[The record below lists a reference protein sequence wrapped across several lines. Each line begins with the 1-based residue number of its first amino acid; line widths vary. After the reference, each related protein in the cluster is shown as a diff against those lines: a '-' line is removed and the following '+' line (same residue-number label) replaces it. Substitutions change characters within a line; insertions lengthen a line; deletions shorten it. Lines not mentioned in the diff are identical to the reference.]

1 LTASEI
7 LSLVPCCA
15 TTVAATLA
23 AIVPIFLKSDTP
35 LKTPYNMPDAYAS
48 PAPQVS
54 TGTHGEG
61 GMYTASPFTPM

>member
-1 LTASEI
+1 
-7 LSLVPCCA
+7 
-15 TTVAATLA
+15 VAATLA

-35 LKTPYNMPDAYAS
+35 LKTPYNIPDAYAS